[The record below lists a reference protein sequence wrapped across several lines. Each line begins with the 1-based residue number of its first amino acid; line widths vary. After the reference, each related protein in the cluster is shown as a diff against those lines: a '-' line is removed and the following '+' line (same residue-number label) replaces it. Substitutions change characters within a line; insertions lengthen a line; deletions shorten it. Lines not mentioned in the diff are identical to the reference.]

1 MRPRAL
7 VAIIN
12 KIMNHKAVSIR
23 PFIGAKNF
31 EISRSFYQD
40 LGFQEAILGNNFSYF
55 HTEGIGF
62 YLQDAYVKNWI
73 MIKYFSIWG
82 AFFIF
87 KSVPVKKLGQKITH
101 KHLIIKYLWV

>member
-55 HTEGIGF
+55 HTESIGF
-62 YLQDAYVKNWI
+62 YLQDAYVKDWI
-73 MIKYFSIWG
+73 MIKYFSFWG
-82 AFFIF
+82 VFF
-87 KSVPVKKLGQKITH
+87 VLGKI
-101 KHLIIKYLWV
+101 IISR